1 MEKIVS
7 HLKEGFPNLSSE
19 DLELL
24 AQHMSAQVIP
34 QYQTLYRK
42 ADSSVAFYVIRS
54 GRISLT
60 DEDARPL
67 FTLTAGN
74 ILGEHEFFRGEP
86 YALTSRAEIETAC
99 WEMTSEAFQEVL
111 QARPDIGVRITDGP
125 VVQMV
130 PYLQDKLTH
139 VPALENVP
147 AEVLADMAHL
157 FKAQALLA
165 GDHLYTQGDAAQGL
179 FLVDRGKLERQHGTD
194 MSVGEITPGTL
205 LGVSQLSTDSS
216 YDHSVM
222 AQDQVL
228 CWSLSRRD
236 FQRLNSAHPILLR
249 ALTRALDSSLP
260 PLQPADPQ
268 HVEMLGQVSTLAPLG
283 RAIWEGMASR
293 SQGQTVR
300 EGDMLYRMGEPSSA
314 FFLVLSG
321 EIELTTASATGVTQ
335 ELDRVTAGG
344 VFGLESLLIGT
355 PRTKQAAATQETS
368 LRVITRDE
376 LQKMGQ
382 TMPAVTHWLATAAQT
397 EEGADRPMGRPAAD
411 LGDMSMFG
419 LFAGLTGA
427 ELARFPQE
435 FEVATFYPQE
445 HIYQTGEILDRMYLL
460 QRGTVMLAPNDQTL
474 PRFVQPGAVLDLFAL
489 MSQTPCRE
497 TASASTDVRFI
508 TLPHAAVVRLVAE
521 IPRFS
526 SNLWQ
531 IANAGTVAATPAP
544 QPPPPMVEPYGQVT
558 DPMGQVSENPEPE
571 PTGTR
576 KDFILYGDPEYPY
589 QELPPADGP
598 ASSPQPQIQAEPFL
612 AADPFASTEEESKG
626 TSLHTLSFGGV
637 ARAFLILLA
646 VTWLVISFIFFADSP
661 AQWFD
666 FLP

>member
-1 MEKIVS
+1 MDKIVTY
-7 HLKEGFPNLSSE
+7 LQEGFPPLNGE
-19 DLELL
+19 ELELL
-24 AQHMSAQVIP
+24 AQHMSAQLIP

-42 ADSSVAFYVIRS
+42 ADSSLAFYVIKS

-86 YALTSRAEIETAC
+86 YALTSRAESETAC
-99 WEMTSEAFQEVL
+99 WEMTSEAFQAVL
-111 QARPDIGVRITDGP
+111 QVRPDIGVRIADGP

-130 PYLQDKLTH
+130 PYLNDKLTL

-147 AEVLADMAHL
+147 SEVLADMANL
-157 FKAQALLA
+157 FKAQTLMP
-165 GDHLYTQGDAAQGL
+165 GDRLYNQGDAAQGL
-179 FLVDRGKLERQHGTD
+179 YLVDRGQLVRIEGADAPAQGIA
-194 MSVGEITPGTL
+194 SGTL

-249 ALTRALDSSLP
+249 ALTRALDSNLP

-268 HVEMLGQVSTLAPLG
+268 HVELLAQVPALTQLGQAV
-283 RAIWEGMASR
+283 WEGMASR

-300 EGDMLYRMGEPSSA
+300 EGDTVYRMGEPSSA

-321 EIELTTASATGVTQ
+321 EIELTTASATGVNQ

-344 VFGLESLLIGT
+344 IFGLESLLRGT
-355 PRTKQAAATQETS
+355 PRTNQAAATQEAS
-368 LRVITRDE
+368 LRVVTKDE
-376 LQKMGQ
+376 LQKLGL
-382 TMPAVTHWLATAAQT
+382 TMPAVAQWLTAASQAHD
-397 EEGADRPMGRPAAD
+397 GAGRPTADSAAD

-427 ELARFPQE
+427 ELARFPPE
-435 FEVATFYPQE
+435 FGVATFYPQE
-445 HIYQTGEILDRMYLL
+445 HIYQTGEVLDRMYLL
-460 QRGTVMLAPNDQTL
+460 QKGTVMLAPNDQSM
-474 PRFVQPGAVLDLFAL
+474 PRFVHPGAVLDLFPL
-489 MSQTPCRE
+489 MSQTPCRD
-497 TASASTDVRFI
+497 TASASTDVRMI
-508 TLPHAAVVRLVAE
+508 TLPHATVVRLVAE

-531 IANAGTVAATPAP
+531 IANAGPAGTATASAPPAQISEPYSRDPVPVGQVPEYTYPEPAP
-544 QPPPPMVEPYGQVT
+544 V
-558 DPMGQVSENPEPE
+558 VS
-571 PTGTR
+571 
-576 KDFILYGDPEYPY
+576 
-589 QELPPADGP
+589 PAP
-598 ASSPQPQIQAEPFL
+598 APQPQIQAEPSL
-612 AADPFASTEEESKG
+612 SMDPFAGAEEANRGEHLPMLSIGG
-626 TSLHTLSFGGV
+626 T
-637 ARAFLILLA
+637 ARAFLILLGII
-646 VTWLVISFIFFADSP
+646 WLVISFVFFADSP
-661 AQWFD
+661 GQW
-666 FLP
+666 LNLL